1 MSKTAMIP
9 EDIKRK
15 IEEESR
21 TEWAFRDKFSDD
33 DFKEGA
39 EFGYS
44 LSQSKIQELE
54 KENERLR
61 GFEQKLKEE
70 FLINT
75 QNYPKEY
82 HNLFIEKFN
91 RAFVAHWQQFKET
104 NNL

>member
-54 KENERLR
+54 KENE
-61 GFEQKLKEE
+61 FLKMRVRDLEE
-70 FLINT
+70 KVKNEHPF
-75 QNYPKEY
+75 
-82 HNLFIEKFN
+82 
-91 RAFVAHWQQFKET
+91 
-104 NNL
+104 